1 MLLAVRRSAAELTP
15 AQVTWVVFE
24 TPIPVPTSQVVAY
37 QAFIGEREH
46 SLSLNARPLQP
57 LNGRPVK
64 RITTVSTG
72 MPRL

>member
-1 MLLAVRRSAAELTP
+1 MQS
-15 AQVTWVVFE
+15 
-24 TPIPVPTSQVVAY
+24 SQVVAY

-57 LNGRPVK
+57 LNGRSVK
-64 RITTVSTG
+64 RVTTVSTG